1 MKKIR
6 KFLALILTMA
16 LTVACL
22 PLAVGAVSGAQE
34 PLRFNKDGKF
44 KILVATD
51 IHEDEKD
58 DAKSADAMALL
69 TNAIEELKPDLVV
82 FNGDNATADGLENQ
96 RATIQKIV
104 APVAAKNIPLAVV
117 FGNHDLEY
125 SGVSKEEQVK
135 IYQEYANCRMVAGPE
150 DISGCGNYNLLIQN
164 SAGTKDIFNL
174 WFLDSGDY
182 AEEGGY
188 AYVQTDQIK
197 WYEQTSNALKA
208 QNGGAAMPS
217 ILFQHIT
224 VPEAYDLLEPVL
236 LPGKGRVR
244 GHDVYSNRFWKIKDP
259 SNTTGTLS
267 EGPCP
272 PNINNGQFA
281 SWVKQGDILGAV
293 FGHDHVNDFTG
304 TVEGVRLIHTRAV
317 GFKTYLNG
325 VSQGVRLITLDEN
338 NLKNFTTEMYDFADL
353 VGKSQSIKGF
363 DRVSKEMWWDFGYGV
378 LGVAAAITAY
388 VLYRVFGK

>member
-34 PLRFNKDGKF
+34 PLRSTRMANQNPCCDD
-44 KILVATD
+44 ILRR
-51 IHEDEKD
+51 KD

-150 DISGCGNYNLLIQN
+150 DISGCGNYNLLIQTARAQRI
-164 SAGTKDIFNL
+164 SST
-174 WFLDSGDY
+174 SGSLILETTPKRV
-182 AEEGGY
+182 AMLMSRR
-188 AYVQTDQIK
+188 IK
-197 WYEQTSNALKA
+197 
-208 QNGGAAMPS
+208 
-217 ILFQHIT
+217 
-224 VPEAYDLLEPVL
+224 
-236 LPGKGRVR
+236 
-244 GHDVYSNRFWKIKDP
+244 
-259 SNTTGTLS
+259 
-267 EGPCP
+267 
-272 PNINNGQFA
+272 
-281 SWVKQGDILGAV
+281 
-293 FGHDHVNDFTG
+293 
-304 TVEGVRLIHTRAV
+304 
-317 GFKTYLNG
+317 
-325 VSQGVRLITLDEN
+325 
-338 NLKNFTTEMYDFADL
+338 
-353 VGKSQSIKGF
+353 
-363 DRVSKEMWWDFGYGV
+363 
-378 LGVAAAITAY
+378 
-388 VLYRVFGK
+388 